1 MKMHLET
8 STQNLISHY
17 GTGVLGVDGVDY
29 DGPIMIAGGRVIR
42 DWFDGTPDDLAH
54 RLTLQDFAPILE
66 LKADKRPEICLL
78 GTGTRHI
85 FPDFSLFAGL
95 RDHGVALEVMNT
107 RAACRTYS
115 VLVSEERV
123 VAVAMLQID

>member
-17 GTGVLGVDGVDY
+17 GVGVLGVDGVDY
-29 DGPIMIAGGRVIR
+29 DGPVMIAGGRVIR
-42 DWFDGTPDDLAH
+42 NWFDGSPDELADK
-54 RLTLQDFAPILE
+54 LTMQHFAPILDLSE
-66 LKADKRPEICLL
+66 SERPEICLL
-78 GTGTRHI
+78 GTGARHL
-85 FPDFSLFAGL
+85 FPDFSLIAGM